1 MTDDSPSEDQRPDP
15 IRVYLEEVFET
26 QLQITKE
33 GIYVDISEAMGRSGM
48 DSSDWMSIT
57 YDTDAE
63 VLRGVGGNA
72 LEEGDIPA
80 YGRPIHR
87 NPDPRKFHVRL
98 SRSDLLHIGIDIMSR
113 DLHYVPKV
121 AVLSSPNGVL
131 GFVKHDSER
140 IRPEKRTLEFER
152 SEET

>member
-1 MTDDSPSEDQRPDP
+1 MTDDSSAGEDQPPEP
-15 IRVYLEEVFET
+15 IRVHLEEVFES

-57 YDTDAE
+57 SDTDAE

-72 LEEGDIPA
+72 LEGDIPA

-87 NPDPRKFHVRL
+87 NSDPRKFHVRL
-98 SRSDLLHIGIDIMSR
+98 SRTDLLHIGIDITSK
-113 DLHYVPKV
+113 DPHYIPKV